1 MRSLCGAPRQRA
13 PALGWHIRWG
23 LHIDLACTKR
33 RRLWILLR
41 EEGAFGAHTL
51 KLPSLW
57 QGRAG
62 GQHGHIGHGTTSFF
76 RRLCGGQGPCRGR
89 WTHHTRPGGP
99 SLLSEPHTRAAVSR
113 VSTRCPVGAWSLRG
127 PTLPTDDT
135 VSARAAYTRA
145 DRLDTGRLAHPRA
158 LRLSSGPRPFLGYRV
173 GGHAPAARGSG

>member
-33 RRLWILLR
+33 QRLWILLR

-51 KLPSLW
+51 TLPSLW

-76 RRLCGGQGPCRGR
+76 VAFVEDKGRAGAVDAPHPSRRSRPAVRATHARCCIACLYEVSSRGMDPAR
-89 WTHHTRPGGP
+89 SHTAGWRY
-99 SLLSEPHTRAAVSR
+99 S
-113 VSTRCPVGAWSLRG
+113 VSTSCICPC
-127 PTLPTDDT
+127 
-135 VSARAAYTRA
+135 
-145 DRLDTGRLAHPRA
+145 
-158 LRLSSGPRPFLGYRV
+158 
-173 GGHAPAARGSG
+173 